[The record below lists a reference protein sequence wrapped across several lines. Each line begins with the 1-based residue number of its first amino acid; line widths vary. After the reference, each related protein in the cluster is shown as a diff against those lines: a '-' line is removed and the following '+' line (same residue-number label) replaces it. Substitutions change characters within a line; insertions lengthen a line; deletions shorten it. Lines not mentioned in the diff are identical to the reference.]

1 MGVAPITRS
10 VYGCAT
16 HTRREADRLVQIADP
31 GVTCQRLGLRVR
43 SSEWLD
49 RTAWPLR
56 VLRAP
61 AARDADSRP
70 RRCAARFSAARD
82 SASIRGGPK
91 TPSPAS
97 CIAPYPARCTRH
109 GPSAKDPPR
118 SRSGTRSDMSPPP
131 SAERCSRVGG
141 LIRCGQGWTCE
152 PKPRSRRIDSRMM
165 NALLAVKTSAAAR
178 MPVYLLMTGAAAW
191 SATASR

>member
-1 MGVAPITRS
+1 MAVALRRALLTSAFVSSRGKLCPARPEPASPAGASQPGRGQPAGGALDYWFPVYGCGTHHAIR
-10 VYGCAT
+10 YGCAT

-70 RRCAARFSAARD
+70 RRCAALLAGAGLGVNSRWPED
-82 SASIRGGPK
+82 SVAGELHRAVPGPVY
-91 TPSPAS
+91 
-97 CIAPYPARCTRH
+97 APWTECE
-109 GPSAKDPPR
+109 GPS
-118 SRSGTRSDMSPPP
+118 
-131 SAERCSRVGG
+131 EVEVRCAVRLVASSVG
-141 LIRCGQGWTCE
+141 RTVFAW
-152 PKPRSRRIDSRMM
+152 
-165 NALLAVKTSAAAR
+165 AA
-178 MPVYLLMTGAAAW
+178 
-191 SATASR
+191 